1 MSTSFRKHGFIT
13 KLKEENKT
21 GENWEDFLFFVL
33 FLLASTIDKLKKMW
47 HDYLAYLIIAA
58 AVFYLVRQ
66 GYLVLRHPE
75 KHSSCASCTA
85 DCKLKGMKRPS
96 QAEKRQNCTKKVEK
110 SRK

>member
-1 MSTSFRKHGFIT
+1 
-13 KLKEENKT
+13 
-21 GENWEDFLFFVL
+21 
-33 FLLASTIDKLKKMW
+33 MW

-66 GYLVLRHPE
+66 SYLVLRHPE

-85 DCKLKGMKRPS
+85 DCKLKGMKRTS
-96 QAEKRQNCTKKVEK
+96 QSEKRQNCTKKVEN